1 VAAHRQAE
9 SLDPF
14 SLVGIEEVGWP
25 LYYARR
31 FGEAVEQFRRAVELE
46 SQWDQLYFGLG
57 LTLTQQHRYE
67 EAVAS
72 LRTAVQL
79 GPDNPLNHALL
90 VYGLGRAGCAHEAQK
105 ELEQL
110 RASHA
115 YVPSWFL
122 SIVWIGLNDH
132 DRAFESLEDAFRGHE
147 PCLVSL
153 KVDPVF
159 DPIRCYPRFAKMVR
173 RVGLEP

>member
-1 VAAHRQAE
+1 
-9 SLDPF
+9 
-14 SLVGIEEVGWP
+14 

-31 FGEAVEQFRRAVELE
+31 FDEAVEQFRKAVDLE
-46 SQWDQLYFGLG
+46 PRWDQLYFGLG
-57 LTLTQQHRYE
+57 LALLQLQRYE
-67 EAVAS
+67 EAIAA

-79 GPDNPLNHALL
+79 GPDNPLNQALL
-90 VYGLGRAGCAHEAQK
+90 VYGLGRAGCGGEAQ
-105 ELEQL
+105 EALERL
-110 RASHA
+110 GSNYA

-122 SIVWIGLNDH
+122 SIVWIGLNDKN
-132 DRAFESLEDAFRGHE
+132 RAFECLEDAFRGRE

-159 DPIRCYPRFAKMVR
+159 DPLRDDGRFGEMVR